1 LGPEGFS
8 MNVSRRSCLLSLAAL
23 GFAPVLPTVAQAA
36 AAPRFKLPPLP
47 YAPNAL
53 EPFIDTETMKL
64 HHDKH
69 HAAYVTGLNN
79 ALAKTPGKW
88 SNWSLEQ
95 LLKNLD
101 ALPAELRT
109 PVRNHGGGH
118 WNHTFFWETMG
129 PQRGMKPAPAFRSEV
144 EKTFGSW
151 KAFEEKFVKAGLD
164 RFGSGWAWLVRN
176 PAGKLE
182 VVSTPNQDTPLS
194 GGHRPLLGVD
204 VWEHAYYLKYQN
216 RRKDYLENFWN
227 VVRWDVVSRRAAA
240 KA

>member
-1 LGPEGFS
+1 
-8 MNVSRRSCLLSLAAL
+8 MNVSRRNFLLSLAATGL
-23 GFAPVLPTVAQAA
+23 ACRTPSWAEAA

-47 YAPNAL
+47 YPYDAL
-53 EPFIDTETMKL
+53 EPYIDRQTMEL

-79 ALAKTPGKW
+79 ALAKTPGAWSKW
-88 SNWSLEQ
+88 PLEQ
-95 LLKNLD
+95 LLRKLD
-101 ALPAELRT
+101 TLPAELRT

-129 PQRGMKPAPAFRSEV
+129 PQRGTKPTPAFKKEI
-144 EKTFGSW
+144 EATFGSW
-151 KAFEEKFVKAGLD
+151 AAFQEKLVKAGLD
-164 RFGSGWAWLVRN
+164 RFGSGWAWLVRT

-182 VVSTPNQDTPLS
+182 ITSTANQDTPLS
-194 GGHRPLLGVD
+194 AGHRPLLGVD

-227 VVRWDVVSRRAAA
+227 VVRWDVVSRRVTA
-240 KA
+240 K